1 MEELLTVVKSI
12 DIDKRDYVIT
22 VEAMK
27 EPSDNE
33 DLYTVLHTMSYEL
46 SDDENEWK
54 NVAFAR
60 YYGIKG
66 IRMVKE
72 KGKDKQEIEH
82 E

>member
-1 MEELLTVVKSI
+1 MEELLTVVLNT
-12 DIDKRDYVIT
+12 DVDKRDYVIT
-22 VEAMK
+22 VKAMK

-33 DLYTVLHTMSYEL
+33 SLYTVLHTISYEL
-46 SDDENEWK
+46 SDDEKEWK

-60 YYGIKG
+60 FYGIKG

-72 KGKDKQEIEH
+72 KNEHKEAEH